1 MKSIVIGG
9 LGFIGSAIVDRLV
22 KCNFD
27 VKIIDSKESDDKGNV
42 KVVKCDI
49 MDPERLAEEFEGYE
63 DVYNLAGKLGTS
75 ELDDQIIDAVNV
87 NVIGALNVFNAAAK
101 SGVRTVFYP
110 SKPNVWLNT
119 YTITKYASEQFAQL
133 YNKKHLDDSK
143 NFPMR
148 IVSLRLFNAY
158 GPRQHV
164 GPIRKIVPDFAMRA
178 LLGKPI
184 EIFGSGEQ
192 TVDMIYVK
200 DIAGIAVHFT
210 RNRYIDFVDCGR
222 GVAVTVNEV
231 AKLIKKYYRSNSDI
245 VHVPMR
251 NGETPDT
258 KLVADLTGLKKYGAF
273 SFADYEDSMAE
284 TLEYYRELYLQE
296 NFNRINKF

>member
-22 KCNFD
+22 RCGSE
-27 VKIIDSKESDDKGNV
+27 VKIIDTKRSDSSGPIKT
-42 KVVKCDI
+42 VKCDI
-49 MDPERLAEEFEGYE
+49 MNFEQLAVEFDGYE

-75 ELDDQIIDAVNV
+75 ELDDEIIDAVNI
-87 NVIGALNVFNAAAK
+87 NVIGALNVFNAAIK
-101 SGVRTVFYP
+101 SGIKTVFYP

-119 YTITKYASEQFAQL
+119 YTITKCASEQFAQL
-133 YNKKHLDDSK
+133 YNKKHLDDPSG
-143 NFPMR
+143 FPLR

-158 GPRQHV
+158 GPRQHI

-178 LLGKPI
+178 LQGRPI

-200 DIAGIAVHFT
+200 DIAEIAVEFT

-222 GVAVTVNEV
+222 GIPVTVNQV
-231 AKLIKKYYRSNSDI
+231 ADFVKDYYKSDSDI

-251 NGETPDT
+251 KGETPDT
-258 KLVADLTGLKKYGAF
+258 KLVADITGLKKYGSF
-273 SFADYEDSMAE
+273 SFSNYEESMAE
-284 TLEYYRELYLQE
+284 TLEYYRTL
-296 NFNRINKF
+296 I